1 MRRVNITAQ
10 IVEISEPR
18 EVMTRFGENHR
29 VATAIITDETGKIKL
44 SLWDSNIDQVSIG
57 DNIQIE
63 NGYIT
68 TFQNEDQLNVG
79 RFGKLT
85 VLEK

>member
-1 MRRVNITAQ
+1 MKRVNITAQ

-18 EVMTRFGENHR
+18 EVVTRFGENHR
-29 VATAIITDETGKIKL
+29 VATAIVTDETGKIKL
-44 SLWDSNIDQVSIG
+44 SLWDSNIDQVNIG

-63 NGYIT
+63 NGYVT

>member
-1 MRRVNITAQ
+1 MKRVNITAQ

-18 EVMTRFGENHR
+18 EVVTRFGENHR

-63 NGYIT
+63 NGYVT

>member
-18 EVMTRFGENHR
+18 EVVTRFGENHR